1 MVVTSQKPEGE
12 IQSVGGKPDISCHQQ
27 SSTPGGFGEEHF
39 ENGRIPSA
47 QGVLNFIAF
56 KYFQAVDPSK
66 PEELNGYL
74 QYLKDVRQVLFVDAQ
89 TGSLVITVECKTLE
103 ILEGLWNDYRIGHL
117 NEMAQKYLVTDNILK
132 EFGLTEVKLS
142 TDILMKE
149 YKSCREQLLLQSGN

>member
-12 IQSVGGKPDISCHQQ
+12 TLSAGGKPAISCQQQ
-27 SSTPGGFGEEHF
+27 SSTPGGFGGEYF

-56 KYFQAVDPSK
+56 KYFQTVDPSK

-89 TGSLVITVECKTLE
+89 TGSLIITVECNSLE
-103 ILEGLWNDYRIGHL
+103 ILEGLWNDYSTGHL
-117 NEMAQKYLVTDNILK
+117 NEMAQEYLVTDNILK
-132 EFGLTEVKLS
+132 EFGLTEVKLA
-142 TDILMKE
+142 TTILMEE
-149 YKSCREQLLLQSGN
+149 YKACREHLLLQSGN